1 MDGFI
6 NLNKPAHWT
15 SHDCVARVRRLLNT
29 KKVGHGGTLDPL
41 ATGVL
46 PLAVGRAT
54 RLLQYLPASKSYRAI
69 IRFGVTTTTDDLAG
83 EVLTHCNAAHL
94 QLSDIEALLP
104 QFIGTLSQTPPMYS
118 AIQVQGKRLYD
129 LARQGKT
136 VDVPVR
142 QIVVHQLTPVEWR
155 PKKQPELAV
164 EVDCGP
170 GTYIRSLARDLGEAL
185 GTGATL
191 AQLTRTHSS
200 GFNLSDSLTLEALE
214 QAIATESFTPNAVG
228 KAVEQLEAIAL
239 SPPLARRWCQ
249 GQKLALTESGIIGL
263 SDNQRFIQVPSPPW
277 QPLRILNGVT
287 QDFLGIGEI
296 RALPKISDEGTA
308 LKELSNILAAKMVF
322 WETNSD

>member
-41 ATGVL
+41 AIGVL

-69 IRFGVTTTTDDLAG
+69 IRFGMTTVTDDLEG
-83 EVLTHCNAAHL
+83 EVLTQRDAAHL

-104 QFIGTLSQTPPMYS
+104 QFVGTLSQTPPMYS

-142 QIVVHQLTPVEWR
+142 QVVVHQLTPVEWR
-155 PKKQPELAV
+155 SGKQPELAV
-164 EVDCGP
+164 EIECGP

-185 GTGATL
+185 GSGATL

-200 GFNLSDSLTLEALE
+200 GFNLLNSLTLAALE
-214 QAIATESFTPNAVG
+214 QAIAAESFVPDAAG
-228 KAVEQLEAIAL
+228 KAVEHLRAIAL

-249 GQKLALTESGIIGL
+249 GQKLALTEPGISGL
-263 SDNQRFIQVPSPPW
+263 SDRQRLTQISAPPW
-277 QPLRILNGVT
+277 QPLRILNDAT
-287 QDFLGIGEI
+287 KDFLGIGEI

-308 LKELSNILAAKMVF
+308 LKDLSNVLAAKMVF
-322 WETNSD
+322 WKADGE